1 MDDTRDSTAQRG
13 TERDGH
19 GPSRGTAPPPLRQG
33 APASHRSS
41 STSSAVQPPLH
52 REQHGSA
59 GPPVR
64 RVPCGTLLLG
74 AGTRPDGVVV
84 VRKGSAECV
93 ARPNGRRVVV
103 RVLGPGDIEG
113 DVQVLLGTPMPYS
126 VRATTDAEVELWPDA
141 AFHRMLGTGRGADL
155 QWTRALA
162 QRLADTQ
169 DRLAHALGGRLSA
182 RLAGLLLA
190 QAVGRAVELPQSTIA
205 ALVGAGRPSVNQ
217 LLRRWHDAG
226 VVSVDYG
233 RVQLVDVAALERLR
247 DAVGG

>member
-1 MDDTRDSTAQRG
+1 MDDTRDSTAPEG
-13 TERDGH
+13 AERDGD
-19 GPSRGTAPPPLRQG
+19 GPSRSVPPPNRRQE
-33 APASHRSS
+33 APASHRLS
-41 STSSAVQPPLH
+41 STSSTVKPPLH
-52 REQHGSA
+52 CEQHASG
-59 GPPVR
+59 GPSVR
-64 RVPCGTLLLG
+64 RVPPGTLLLG

-84 VRKGSAECV
+84 VRKGAAECV
-93 ARPNGRRVVV
+93 ARPHGRRVVV
-103 RVLGPGDIEG
+103 RVLGPGDMEG

-126 VRATTDAEVELWPDA
+126 VRVTTDTEIEVWPDS
-141 AFHRMLGTGRGADL
+141 AFYRMLGGRGADL

-169 DRLAHALGGRLSA
+169 HRLAHALGGRLSA

-190 QAVGRAVELPQSTIA
+190 QAVGHAVELPQSTIA

-226 VVSVDYG
+226 VVCVDYG

-247 DAVGG
+247 DTGGG